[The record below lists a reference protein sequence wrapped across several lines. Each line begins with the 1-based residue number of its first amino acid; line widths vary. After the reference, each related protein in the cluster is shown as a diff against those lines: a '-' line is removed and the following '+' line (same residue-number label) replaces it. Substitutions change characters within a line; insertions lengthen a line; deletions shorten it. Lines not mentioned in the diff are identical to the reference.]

1 MLSNPLKSTKYAEY
15 LVSCIV
21 PVLNEKETI
30 LDYILS
36 LHNQDY
42 RPIELIIVDGGSV
55 DGTIDIIKKAIDDL
69 NDDCFSIKL
78 FKERDFGTITS
89 PANARNIG
97 LDNAK
102 GEFVFFIDSDTRFIN
117 NSTISAAISEMGNK
131 DFIIIDFKPIIDTKL
146 EEKISKIMKCGVLIF
161 RKKLIDRKR
170 FIPTLGF
177 GEDREFNYRLFGD
190 LSFFGEVPCS
200 INIGRHYP
208 HTINE
213 LRKQNE
219 WYGRTVVRYLMAI
232 YNVDKK
238 EFLSQSIY
246 LIYNILLAIF
256 PFALVISLIIS
267 FKLALI
273 FLFLFFAQTTV
284 LFFKYRFSTLDD
296 YKFLMWYSL
305 YNGLFFTKGL
315 ISNIY
320 RKNII
325 GRT

>member
-1 MLSNPLKSTKYAEY
+1 MLSRMKSTKHTEH

-30 LDYILS
+30 LDFILS

-42 RPIELIIVDGGSV
+42 RPIELIVVDGGSV
-55 DGTIDIIKKAIDDL
+55 DSTIDLVKNAIGDL
-69 NDDCFSIKL
+69 NDDYFSTNL

-97 LDNAK
+97 LNNAR

-117 NSTISAAISEMGNK
+117 NSTISTAISEMGGK
-131 DFIIIDFKPIIDTKL
+131 DFIIIDFKPLIDTKL
-146 EEKISKIMKCGVLIF
+146 EEQISKIMKCGVLIF
-161 RKKLIDRKR
+161 RKKLIDKKR
-170 FIPTLGF
+170 FIPMLGF

-219 WYGRTVVRYLMAI
+219 WYGRTVVRYLKAI
-232 YNVDKK
+232 YNLNKK
-238 EFLSQSIY
+238 EFLSQCIY

-256 PFALVISLIIS
+256 PIALVISLIIS

-273 FLFLFFAQTTV
+273 FLSIFFAQTTI
-284 LFFKYRFSTLDD
+284 LFFKYGFSTKDD
-296 YKFLMWYSL
+296 YIFLMWYSL